1 LVKKASKLQ
10 KTTDSFLTAIE
21 GLSQPQRLA
30 KLTATLGL
38 GKLGKIY
45 RADSHER
52 LGAATED
59 LQS

>member
-1 LVKKASKLQ
+1 LVKKTSKLQ
-10 KTTDSFLTAIE
+10 KTTDSLTAIE